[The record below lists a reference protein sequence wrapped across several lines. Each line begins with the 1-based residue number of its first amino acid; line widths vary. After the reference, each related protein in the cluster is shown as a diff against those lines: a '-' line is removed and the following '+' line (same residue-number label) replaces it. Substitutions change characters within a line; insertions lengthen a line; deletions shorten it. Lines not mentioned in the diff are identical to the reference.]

1 MKKFSLRLATT
12 AIGILLLLVS
22 TNVVAQAPVT
32 DVANTTTNAVTVG
45 NTGWQNIKEEVLKPI
60 VLNLADQV
68 LDKLTDDVINWAN
81 SDFNGQPG
89 FINNWDDFIKGTQHE
104 TISGAFQT
112 ASIVAQ
118 QAQQNLNE
126 SNDEQYLLCESEAY
140 SDYENDSQ
148 AFNQAQ
154 ADFYL
159 AQALAQCK
167 IEISTTNS
175 VNEYNQCLSTNLLAG
190 DAYAG
195 TIMQGPT
202 QKFFDD
208 FFDGVSDATSPYY
221 AELSPEER
229 LDWETSA
236 RIYYQFSYQ
245 RDQCINIL
253 TENTVAGDIGDAA
266 QNNYNLWQSGQVQST
281 RAVAGTVATFGAQQL
296 NGNPLDS
303 VIKGEGE
310 TLSKLLGSYSAKEQ
324 FKRDLFVGGW
334 EGYLALADPHNYDLG
349 LQNLV
354 EGNLQNQVSKNV
366 DKAVEQ
372 AQTPIKFK
380 DKTYCVEYKKDA
392 EGNRTDE
399 CEREL
404 IGTPGDV
411 VADKIK
417 TALGADE
424 DKAKT
429 LSDGLVTSL
438 IGALGKLTGGLLE
451 SGVASLGNAA
461 NKALFNHNDTNVF
474 VSSNLTS
481 GTYQSEY
488 DVLGIQSNGGGI
500 GNGTESVTI
509 AGAGGNIISTIFV
522 GGPEHDNPQIII
534 NFQESLEKNID
545 LAEKEQ
551 SYYEEIRSTLSG
563 ATDVVVEFDK
573 CIPGP
578 DYGWDQRYRDVL
590 SSYSTNGDDEWGQ
603 LNAIGLNETKN
614 MIQDNR
620 VTIPGG
626 VEMKDQ
632 IEVIFD
638 TVTQSSLEDKFRL
651 DNLRSILST
660 MRFIRSEILADFNT
674 QKAQISNDLVLFA
687 DDWNILTTNQK
698 LNLLEIAY
706 NSGYYSNAIYTG
718 HNPPALAAALQND
731 EDGVMNGVLSMAWD
745 LWRQETDEEKK
756 LDLRRAFYILES
768 DLPNDQFIT
777 IAKNKSN
784 QIKQGISRSYDM
796 ALDCMVFKAY
806 AVGTERSQLVTILNT
821 NDQEG
826 AVFALA
832 DIIDQYDPNAAADQ
846 FPPIGTVFAFY
857 DVDTVRSDPTLRTFL
872 ETEYQLQQNQ
882 GASVMS
888 TYTMTE
894 PSAINQSILGFS
906 SEADKEAYFDEF
918 YPDDDFPY
926 DENKNKLTVKE
937 MYRVDRAYG
946 QSNRVKPRGARG
958 HLFCRNAN
966 EFETVNGGGN
976 HDQHGTACWKD
987 FYSAS
992 RLDYQLIISGINN

>member
-12 AIGILLLLVS
+12 TIGILLFLVS

-118 QAQQNLNE
+118 QAQQNADADTQQCLADAGIFE
-126 SNDEQYLLCESEAY
+126 PEPCYTDF
-140 SDYENDSQ
+140 ENDFLECVDGLEEGSPEYQ
-148 AFNQAQ
+148 ECEFTLE
-154 ADFYL
+154 L
-159 AQALAQCK
+159 AQTAYQSCLD
-167 IEISTTNS
+167 
-175 VNEYNQCLSTNLLAG
+175 VWNEYNTILNQCQNSG
-190 DAYAG
+190 IWG
-195 TIMQGPT
+195 
-202 QKFFDD
+202 
-208 FFDGVSDATSPYY
+208 GVGG
-221 AELSPEER
+221 
-229 LDWETSA
+229 
-236 RIYYQFSYQ
+236 
-245 RDQCINIL
+245 
-253 TENTVAGDIGDAA
+253 VA
-266 QNNYNLWQSGQVQST
+266 QNNYNVWQSGQVQST